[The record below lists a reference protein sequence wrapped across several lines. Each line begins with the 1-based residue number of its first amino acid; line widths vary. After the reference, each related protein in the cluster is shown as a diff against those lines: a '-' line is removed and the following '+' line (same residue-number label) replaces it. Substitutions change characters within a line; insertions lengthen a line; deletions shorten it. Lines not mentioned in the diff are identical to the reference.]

1 MGRLG
6 RERRRQSPAGL
17 GRRRCV
23 VDVAVPIMIDS
34 AKDIHHIRPYPLE
47 YTGSR
52 PLSPSQTSEG
62 RTSTQVGDH
71 WGILGVQET
80 AMILVKASYPGIF
93 KFAGHTRGV
102 LINDNYVAKQNVK
115 WPTESVFWW
124 QDGSTL
130 SSDVREPSSTQ
141 GRPDGRQRTHAEKC
155 AAVGD
160 GAGTPV
166 ALSAVSGTRMLILH
180 VILALHFDCPPQE
193 HTSSVLH
200 YKSWANGK
208 AYS

>member
-1 MGRLG
+1 M
-6 RERRRQSPAGL
+6 
-17 GRRRCV
+17 
-23 VDVAVPIMIDS
+23 
-34 AKDIHHIRPYPLE
+34 
-47 YTGSR
+47 
-52 PLSPSQTSEG
+52 
-62 RTSTQVGDH
+62 
-71 WGILGVQET
+71 QET
-80 AMILVKASYPGIF
+80 AMILVKASYPGIS

-141 GRPDGRQRTHAEKC
+141 GRPDGRQRTHAGHLTDRDDNEKN
-155 AAVGD
+155 ARRLGTVQD

-180 VILALHFDCPPQE
+180 VILALYFDCPPQE